1 MITNFRL
8 KLLTTIIN
16 VYETLYFDLILR
28 NLLRKLMLKNIIDVG
43 ANRGGFIKNLLRINQ
58 NLIIHAFEPN
68 PTLFMELKEKFNK
81 ETIFLNNLAVSD
93 TVEQKTFYE
102 NIFHLT
108 SSLEKPNLDSKH
120 SQRKI
125 KAFGIKPDELI
136 KNTYLV
142 NTITLSQYLSDNQ
155 FEKLDL
161 LKIDTEGHEYEC
173 LKGLFDDLKVEVK
186 YIQVEEHV
194 SESHSKSSVE
204 SKKILIENNYK
215 ERFRIKH
222 HLGKFYD
229 VIYEKM

>member
-1 MITNFRL
+1 MITLLRL
-8 KLLTTIIN
+8 RILILVIN
-16 VYETLYFDLILR
+16 VYETLYFDFVIKRALS
-28 NLLRKLMLKNIIDVG
+28 KLKLKYVIDVG
-43 ANRGGFIKNLLRINQ
+43 ANKGGFIKKLLRTDQ

-81 ETIFLNNLAVSD
+81 KSIFLNNLAVSD

-108 SSLEKPNLDSKH
+108 SSLEEPNLNSQH

-125 KAFGIKPDELI
+125 KAFGIKPNELI

-142 NTITLSQYLSDNQ
+142 NTITLSQYLYDNQ
-155 FEKLDL
+155 FKKVDL

-194 SESHSKSSVE
+194 SESHSKSSIQ
-204 SKKILIENNYK
+204 SKKILIDNNYK